1 MFDGLRLHT
10 RLFMQITESER
21 LRLDP
26 VYLRYELDQLVS
38 FVRDVQ
44 ESGGQATTDEECA
57 ITLKR
62 MVLEASQLLDKL
74 KTPLPTDKG

>member
-57 ITLKR
+57 TTLKR

-74 KTPLPTDKG
+74 KTPLPTNKG